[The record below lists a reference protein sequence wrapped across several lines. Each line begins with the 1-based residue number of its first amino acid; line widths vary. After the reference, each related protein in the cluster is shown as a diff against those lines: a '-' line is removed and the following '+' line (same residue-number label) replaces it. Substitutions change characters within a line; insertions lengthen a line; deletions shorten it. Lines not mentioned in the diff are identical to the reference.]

1 MEPAAVLA
9 GVPILEHPA
18 TTISRTIQTAIA
30 EAVQTVITEAVADL
44 IPILRKTNLVLIVA
58 RGTALSAEN
67 APPFPL

>member
-30 EAVQTVITEAVADL
+30 EAFQTVIIEAVADL
-44 IPILRKTNLVLIVA
+44 IPILRKANPVLIVA
-58 RGTALSAEN
+58 RDTAFSAEN
-67 APPFPL
+67 APPLPL